1 MMNMINKNNMENK
14 TTHLEEELALL
25 EADLQAHYCQIGK
38 EILDMVES
46 EKGKINDLVDEI
58 IKLKKKIAVLN
69 NEIECPW
76 CMAYNLSGSQY
87 CKHCG
92 EKLNAIERVGEE

>member
-1 MMNMINKNNMENK
+1 MHMINKNSK
-14 TTHLEEELALL
+14 KKGITQLEGELFHL